1 MSALEAIQ
9 GILEREEYGSVVT
22 FVDGP
27 DLGSKVVIDSSGK
40 VVAGRFPPGVDPE
53 MTADALVLMDHEQHR
68 AMEYPPHTVFIESL
82 APPQEMVIVG
92 AVHIGQALASF
103 AAQMGYRVTVIDS
116 RAAFATAE
124 RFPNARILVGWPEKV
139 IGQVTLDRRTWVVIL
154 SHTPPHEDPVLEAA
168 LKSPVRYIGCM
179 GSRRTQDLRLG
190 RLRAM
195 GFSEED
201 IARVRGPV
209 GLDIGAES
217 PQEVAVSILA
227 EMTMVRYGHGTGLSL
242 HGIEGRVHKQRPEDE
257 VSPPEGG
264 SIGAAGEGGFVS
276 PPGDRAQPGANTLS
290 R

>member
-1 MSALEAIQ
+1 MSSLDVIQ
-9 GILEREEYGSVVT
+9 GILDSEEYGAVVT

-27 DLGSKVVIDSSGK
+27 DTGAKAVIDSSGN
-40 VVAGRFPPGVDPE
+40 VVAGELPE
-53 MTADALVLMDHEQHR
+53 EIASHVTGDAVQLMDHEQHR

-92 AVHIGQALASF
+92 AVHIGQSLAGF

-116 RAAFATAE
+116 RAAFATE
-124 RFPNARILVGWPEKV
+124 DRFPRARVLVGWPEDL
-139 IGQVTLDRRTWVVIL
+139 IEEVTLDRRTWLVIL
-154 SHTPPHEDPVLEAA
+154 SHDKRYEDPVLVAA

-179 GSRRTQDLRLG
+179 GSRRTQDLRVE

-195 GFSEED
+195 GFAEED

-227 EMTMVRYGHGTGLSL
+227 EMTLVRYGHGTGLSL
-242 HGIEGRVHKQRPEDE
+242 HGVEGRVHKQRPED
-257 VSPPEGG
+257 
-264 SIGAAGEGGFVS
+264 A
-276 PPGDRAQPGANTLS
+276 
-290 R
+290 

>member
-1 MSALEAIQ
+1 MSPLDVIQ
-9 GILEREEYGSVVT
+9 GILDREEYGAIVT

-27 DLGSKVVIDSSGK
+27 DTGAKAVIDSSGN
-40 VVAGRFPPGVDPE
+40 VVAGELPQEIASHVTG
-53 MTADALVLMDHEQHR
+53 DAVQLMDHEQHR

-92 AVHIGQALASF
+92 AVHIGQSLAGF

-116 RAAFATAE
+116 RAAFATE
-124 RFPNARILVGWPEKV
+124 DRFPRARVLVGWPEDL
-139 IGQVTLDRRTWVVIL
+139 IEEVTLDRRTWLVIL
-154 SHTPPHEDPVLEAA
+154 SHDKRYEDPVLVAA

-179 GSRRTQDLRLG
+179 GSRRTQDLRVE

-195 GFSEED
+195 GFAEED

-242 HGIEGRVHKQRPEDE
+242 HGIEGRVHKQRPED
-257 VSPPEGG
+257 
-264 SIGAAGEGGFVS
+264 A
-276 PPGDRAQPGANTLS
+276 
-290 R
+290 

>member
-1 MSALEAIQ
+1 VSPLDVIQ
-9 GILEREEYGSVVT
+9 GILDREEYGAIVT

-27 DLGSKVVIDSSGK
+27 DTGAKAVVDLSGN
-40 VVAGRFPPGVDPE
+40 VVAGELPGEIASHV
-53 MTADALVLMDHEQHR
+53 TGDAVQLMDHEQHR

-92 AVHIGQALASF
+92 AVHIGQSLARF

-116 RAAFATAE
+116 RAAFATE
-124 RFPNARILVGWPEKV
+124 DRFPRARVLVGWPEDV
-139 IGQVTLDRRTWVVIL
+139 IEEVTLDRRTWLVIL
-154 SHTPPHEDPVLEAA
+154 SHDKRYEDPVLVAA

-179 GSRRTQDLRLG
+179 GSRRTQDLRVE

-195 GFSEED
+195 GFAEDD

-227 EMTMVRYGHGTGLSL
+227 EMTLVRYGHGTGLSL
-242 HGIEGRVHKQRPEDE
+242 HGVEGRVHKQRPED
-257 VSPPEGG
+257 
-264 SIGAAGEGGFVS
+264 A
-276 PPGDRAQPGANTLS
+276 
-290 R
+290 